1 MRLKNTGYRKG
12 KTIKRL
18 MAIYQNWQ
26 FVKTRSRISK
36 HNVQFQTNNRFL
48 PLEETTEDL
57 NKTENGDQEEIYRN
71 NNILTIQKERQ
82 QCRRPEC
89 PIMENYNKTGGSC
102 IKNKKLKKN
111 CTGRPKIFR
120 NFVEY
125 SENWNNK
132 AKSYRKIK

>member
-1 MRLKNTGYRKG
+1 MRLKNTDYRKG
-12 KTIKRL
+12 KTIKRV

-57 NKTENGDQEEIYRN
+57 NKTENGDKEEIYRN
-71 NNILTIQKERQ
+71 NNILTIQKEKQ

-89 PIMENYNKTGGSC
+89 PIMENYNKTGRSC
-102 IKNKKLKKN
+102 IKIKN
-111 CTGRPKIFR
+111 
-120 NFVEY
+120 
-125 SENWNNK
+125 
-132 AKSYRKIK
+132 